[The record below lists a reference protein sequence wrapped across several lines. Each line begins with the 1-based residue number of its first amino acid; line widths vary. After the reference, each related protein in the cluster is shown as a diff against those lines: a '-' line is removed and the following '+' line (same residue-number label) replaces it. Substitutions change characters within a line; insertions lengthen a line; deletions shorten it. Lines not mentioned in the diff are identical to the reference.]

1 MKEYIN
7 KQRDRRK
14 GHGGTRGRDTEG
26 EREHTLGSTNRFY

>member
-26 EREHTLGSTNRFY
+26 QEEGTRRERESTL